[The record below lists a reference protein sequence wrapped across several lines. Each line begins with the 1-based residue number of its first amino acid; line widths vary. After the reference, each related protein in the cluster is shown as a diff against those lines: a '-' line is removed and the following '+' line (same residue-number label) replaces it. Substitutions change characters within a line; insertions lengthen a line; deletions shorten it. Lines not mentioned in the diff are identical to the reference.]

1 MGFGF
6 IKKPFKAVG
15 KAISSVGSGVKTIT
29 KDTWDG
35 ITDIGSAIVDPI
47 QGLGAGTGELAR
59 ENPTLALGALTGNP
73 ALTAAGIAQ
82 QTGFFVDPLTG
93 RVIPAG
99 ERAAGVVPFVPNLNA
114 PSLAPESRI
123 IQAPQIAGFKI
134 NPTIAL
140 LVIGGVVAAF
150 FVFRG
155 MKQ

>member
-73 ALTAAGIAQ
+73 ALTAAA
-82 QTGFFVDPLTG
+82 PW
-93 RVIPAG
+93 RPKK
-99 ERAAGVVPFVPNLNA
+99 VVPIHPAKCGARITAISAKAVVQRRRLLPLLISFSILFIEPWKA
-114 PSLAPESRI
+114 SLHPCIFE
-123 IQAPQIAGFKI
+123 
-134 NPTIAL
+134 
-140 LVIGGVVAAF
+140 
-150 FVFRG
+150 
-155 MKQ
+155 